1 MADNGND
8 KQQNPGPFGF
18 KFKNNRFALIL
29 LVAIFGIFIVLLSSP
44 GRQQGMEI
52 EYSTFLN
59 YVEQDQVESVTIVDQ
74 YEIRGRLRGMSGDN
88 ALFRTQIPYFDD

>member
-1 MADNGND
+1 MADDRNN

-44 GRQQGMEI
+44 GRTQGMEI
-52 EYSTFLN
+52 DYSAFLN
-59 YVEQDQVESVTIVDQ
+59 YVEQDQVESVT
-74 YEIRGRLRGMSGDN
+74 
-88 ALFRTQIPYFDD
+88 